1 MIMDVRRRLL
11 LAVVAATVIN
21 LPFGTIYAFSVF
33 LAPMEALLS
42 IGRTEMTVVFAL
54 ATISLTAGM
63 NLAPRLYRSLPPAL
77 LVFAAGATSAAG
89 LAITASAG
97 GLAALV
103 VGYGL
108 LFGIGGGIVFIVMQ
122 QAVNQAAQT
131 TSGFVNGYVV
141 SLYPLGAMLGAPMFG
156 WAIGAYGL
164 RATLACLSITVL
176 MATVAGALL
185 LRAASIALH
194 DPAVSAAKA
203 GPAERAVFQRL
214 FMVFFLAAAAG
225 LTVLSQ
231 AAGIVQAYGGVTA
244 LALGATTLITGAIAV
259 ARISGGVLADRFA
272 VARVA
277 GAAHLW
283 SLAGALML
291 TVWPGPLVSVLGLA
305 MIGMGYGLVSG
316 LTAAA
321 IPRYWHRGLFGHI
334 ASRLYI
340 AWCVAAISLPVLAG
354 VLFDQTEGYRA
365 AIMIAAGVNLAGFM
379 VALGLPAPQSPR
391 ESAPTV

>member
-1 MIMDVRRRLL
+1 ML
-11 LAVVAATVIN
+11 LAVVAATILN

-33 LAPMEALLS
+33 LTPMEALLS

-63 NLAPRLYRSLPPAL
+63 NLAPHLYRSLPPAL
-77 LVFAAGATSAAG
+77 LVLAAGAASAVG
-89 LAITASAG
+89 LAITAMAG
-97 GLAALV
+97 GLTALI

-108 LFGIGGGIVFIVMQ
+108 LFGIGGGIGFIVLQ
-122 QAVNQAAQT
+122 HAVNQAAHGA
-131 TSGFVNGYVV
+131 SGLVNGYVV
-141 SLYPLGAMLGAPMFG
+141 SLYPLGAMLGAPLFG

-164 RATLACLSITVL
+164 RATLAALAATVL
-176 MATVAGALL
+176 LASIACALL
-185 LRAASIALH
+185 LRVAAIRLH
-194 DPAVSAAKA
+194 DPALPSGDDV
-203 GPAERAVFQRL
+203 GPARKAVFQRL

-259 ARISGGVLADRFA
+259 ARVSGGALADRYA
-272 VARVA
+272 LARVA

-291 TVWPGPLVSVLGLA
+291 TVWPGALVSVLGLA

-321 IPRYWHRGLFGHI
+321 IPRYWHRSLFGHI
-334 ASRLYI
+334 AGRLYI

-354 VLFDQTEGYRA
+354 VLFDQTQGYRA
-365 AIMIAAGVNLAGFM
+365 AVMIAAGVNLAGFL
-379 VALGLPAPQSPR
+379 VALGLPAPPALER
-391 ESAPTV
+391 RGESAPVG